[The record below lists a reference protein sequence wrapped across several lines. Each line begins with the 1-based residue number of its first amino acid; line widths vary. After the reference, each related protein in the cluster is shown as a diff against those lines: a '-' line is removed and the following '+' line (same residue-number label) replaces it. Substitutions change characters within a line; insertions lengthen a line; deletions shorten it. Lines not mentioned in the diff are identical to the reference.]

1 MGPQAK
7 ADRSAPRG
15 GIRELLRLAWPLIVT
30 NSFFTL
36 QIFIDRI
43 LLSHASSEA
52 VGASMVAV
60 MLFWA
65 PVALLQWTAN
75 YATTFVAQYVGAG
88 QLRRVGPVVW
98 QSLYFSLGGGVLFML
113 LSPLVR
119 YLIAVTGHTEQ
130 LQALEAEYLRWMCFA
145 ALPIFLSASACS
157 FFAGRGATRVVMFV
171 NLTGLIVNAI
181 AAYVLIFGALGFPA
195 LGIAGAGIATVLGSS
210 VSALV
215 ALAILVLPSNEAI
228 YATLSGFRF
237 EAALFWRLMRYG
249 LPNGLFV
256 ALDTL
261 GWTAFVTFV
270 GTLGPVPL
278 AATTIAFTLNL
289 IAFLPTVGIGQ
300 AVEVL
305 VGQRLGEDRPDLA
318 ERSTRQGLL
327 VATVFCAGILALYLL
342 APGPLA
348 DLFQSSGEPETWLQ
362 IRPQVQSLLWFVCAY
377 CILDGMNLVFSF
389 ALRGAGDTRFVTFV
403 PLTLSLPVL
412 VLPTFVACKLQLS
425 LFWPWTFASLYV
437 LLLTTIYGL
446 RFRQGRWKT
455 MRVIETKGQ
464 ANATAPLAV
473 DSPYILPPSTLQ

>member
-15 GIRELLRLAWPLIVT
+15 SIRELLRLAWPLIVT

-113 LSPLVR
+113 LSPLAG
-119 YLIAVTGHTEQ
+119 YLTAVAGHTEQ
-130 LQALEAEYLRWMCFA
+130 LQTLEGVYLGWMCFA
-145 ALPIFLSASACS
+145 ALPILVSASACS
-157 FFAGRGATRVVMFV
+157 FFAGRGATRVVMVV
-171 NLTGLIVNAI
+171 NLAGLIVNAA
-181 AAYVLIFGALGFPA
+181 AAYVLIFGELGLPA

-215 ALAILVLPSNEAI
+215 ALAVLFLPRNEAT
-228 YATLSGFRF
+228 YATRTGFPF
-237 EAALFWRLMRYG
+237 DAALFGRLMRYG

-327 VATVFCAGILALYLL
+327 VATVFCAAILALYLL

-348 DLFQSSGEPETWLQ
+348 DLFQSSGEPETWIQ
-362 IRPQVQSLLWFVCAY
+362 VRPLVQSLLWFVCAY

-403 PLTLSLPVL
+403 PLTLSGPVL
-412 VLPTFVACKLQLS
+412 VLPTWMACKLQLS

-437 LLLTTIYGL
+437 LLLTTVYGL

-455 MRVIETKGQ
+455 MRVIETKDQ
-464 ANATAPLAV
+464 AKATAPVAV
-473 DSPYILPPSTLQ
+473 DSSFILPPSTLQ